1 MPYVWPH
8 RRKVYVSCFFAVL
21 VALLWGL
28 NLSVAL
34 PLFEVLLDKR
44 TPAEYIDLKIQ
55 KAEEEIQQ
63 KSASVDSRGEAL
75 ERLESHGEEAE
86 KQRIEILRKQSRD
99 QSRLSADS
107 QKLVV
112 LKWVKAE
119 VIPLLPEDQ
128 FDVLAIIL
136 AALMVATVLK
146 GVFMF
151 LQETLIGSVVEL
163 TAIGVRKECYRR
175 VLALDYQ
182 SVSLAGTPD
191 LMSRFTYDMNIM
203 CYGLR
208 LVCGKVIQEPLK
220 AFVCILGS
228 FYVCW
233 QLTLLAL
240 LLAPVVGLMYARM
253 GRTLKRASHRVMES
267 MSRIYKTL
275 EESFD
280 GFKIVTA
287 FNGAAMHRRRFH
299 RENKSYYKKAL
310 KIVEID
316 ALTSPI
322 TEVMAFIAAFM
333 ALLPGCYLVLRETT
347 SIWGIRLSTGQIQ
360 ISDLILLYM
369 FLAGTI
375 DPARKLSTTYAKLKR
390 ATAAAD
396 RIFQLIDTK
405 PLVKSPADP
414 KPLPRLAQSVEFRN
428 VSFTYSSKSDGSSQ
442 RPPALENVSLRIRAG
457 EVIAVVG
464 ENGSGKSTL
473 VNLLPRY
480 YDPLY
485 GAVLIDGVDIRD
497 VRPRELRAQIGVVTQ
512 ETLLFDETIYENIRY
527 GKPNASRAE
536 IESAARQAHVTQFI
550 DQLPDGF
557 ETAVGEKG
565 GRLSGGQRQRIALA
579 RAILRDPAI
588 LILDEAT
595 SAIDAQSEYL
605 IHQTLREFV
614 KGRTTF
620 IITHSVSPSIVDL
633 VTGIVV
639 MDRGRLIAA
648 GPHAA
653 LLETCPIYQRLFTAR
668 SQKRFDEDAVTRTP
682 VSGEPSM
689 TAEAPQILS
698 LDSARA
704 ERSRQSVELP
714 PDQARPTGT

>member
-1 MPYVWPH
+1 MKSDASVNSFLRLLPHVWPH
-8 RRKVYVSCFFAVL
+8 RRKVYLSCFFAVI
-21 VALLWGL
+21 VAILWGL
-28 NLSVAL
+28 NLSIAL
-34 PLFEVLLDKR
+34 PLFEVLLDKK
-44 TPAEYIDLKIQ
+44 TPTEYIDAQID
-55 KAEEEIQQ
+55 KAQAEIDQN
-63 KSASVDSRGEAL
+63 SASVDSRGVAL
-75 ERLESHGEEAE
+75 EKLESRGEEADKE
-86 KQRIEILRKQSRD
+86 RAEILRRQSRD
-99 QSRLSADS
+99 QFKLGNDSR
-107 QKLVV
+107 KLAL
-112 LKWVKAE
+112 LKWAKAE
-119 VIPLLPEDQ
+119 VIPLLPADQ

-136 AALMVATVLK
+136 GVLMLATVLK
-146 GVFMF
+146 GIFMF

-163 TAIGVRKECYRR
+163 TAIGVRKECFRR

-182 SVSLAGTPD
+182 TVSLVGTPD
-191 LMSRFTYDMNIM
+191 LMSRFTYDMNVM

-208 LVCGKVIQEPLK
+208 LVCGKVIQEPLR
-220 AFVCILGS
+220 ALVCIIGS
-228 FYVCW
+228 FWICW

-253 GRTLKRASHRVMES
+253 GKTLKRASHRVMES

-287 FNGAAMHRRRFH
+287 FNGAATHRRRFH
-299 RENKSYYKKAL
+299 RENKHYYKKAL

-322 TEVMAFIAAFM
+322 TEIMAFIAAFM

-347 SIWGIRLSTGQIQ
+347 SIWGIRLSSEPLTIGH
-360 ISDLILLYM
+360 LILLYM
-369 FLAGTI
+369 MLAGTI

-396 RIFQLIDTK
+396 RIFELIDTK
-405 PLVKSPADP
+405 PLVKSPASP
-414 KPLPRLAQSVEFRN
+414 QPLARHTESIEFKN
-428 VSFTYSSKSDGSSQ
+428 ISFTYTGKADGGSP
-442 RPPALENVSLRIRAG
+442 RPPALENVSLTIEAG
-457 EVIAVVG
+457 EVVAVVG

-480 YDPLY
+480 YDPHN
-485 GAVLIDGVDIRD
+485 GSILIDGVDIRD
-497 VRPRELRAQIGVVTQ
+497 VRPRELRNQIGVVTQ
-512 ETLLFDETIYENIRY
+512 ETHLFDETISENIRY
-527 GKPNASRAE
+527 GKTNASRAE
-536 IESAARQAHVTQFI
+536 IEAAARQAHVTQFI

-557 ETAVGEKG
+557 NTAVGDKG
-565 GRLSGGQRQRIALA
+565 SRLSGGQRQRIALA

-620 IITHSVSPSIVDL
+620 MITHTVSPSILDL
-633 VTGIVV
+633 VTKIIV

-648 GPHAA
+648 GPHET
-653 LLETCPIYQRLFTAR
+653 LISTCPIYQRLFNAR
-668 SQKRFDEDAVTRTP
+668 SQKRFDDDA
-682 VSGEPSM
+682 
-689 TAEAPQILS
+689 AL
-698 LDSARA
+698 RA
-704 ERSRQSVELP
+704 
-714 PDQARPTGT
+714 A